1 MKIWIEAKTPANQ
14 NGGITKWFDQIIRYL
29 VQENPENFTLIYPK
43 NSIFNPYPNLKI
55 KRFEVYL
62 PLFFPRKLSILLYD
76 LIIFR
81 LIARFKKPDL
91 IISPYF
97 DVIMPKRI
105 NSVISI
111 HDLCFVEVPKSYTY
125 LRRNYFLSIMKFNSR
140 RVCKIL
146 TVSDYSKSRIVSFLN
161 FQLNR
166 IFKLPNFCDK
176 ELMSYRPSIS
186 ELEAFKEK
194 FNKHK
199 KSILYSGGLEN
210 RKNIPFLVQAI
221 ENLNHEG
228 LDIALI
234 VTGYANSKWRKIIDQ
249 NLNDNSFIY
258 YLENLTLPQ
267 LKVAYESVDGVVYPS
282 LSEGFGRPCLETMA
296 LNVPLTCSNLEVF
309 HEVAGNYP
317 IYFDP
322 TNIESLKEGIRS
334 MLERD
339 RSTFI
344 NTKFVSVFSQ
354 EDGKNLLNF
363 ING

>member
-14 NGGITKWFDQIIRYL
+14 NGGITKWFDQIITYL
-29 VQENPENFTLIYPK
+29 YQENPENITLVYPK
-43 NSIFNPYPNLKI
+43 NSIYTPFPKLKI
-55 KRFEVYL
+55 KRLEVYL
-62 PLFFPRKLSILLYD
+62 PLFFPRKLSMLLYD
-76 LIIFR
+76 LIFFR

-105 NSVISI
+105 KSVISI
-111 HDLCFVEVPKSYTY
+111 HDLCFLEVPKSYSF
-125 LRRNYFLSIMKFNSR
+125 LRRNYFLAIMKFNSK
-140 RVCKIL
+140 RVYKLL
-146 TVSDYSKSRIVSFLN
+146 TVSEYSKSKIVSFLN
-161 FQLNR
+161 FQPDR
-166 IFKLPNFCDK
+166 IFKLPNFCDQ
-176 ELMSYRPSIS
+176 ELTSYVPSTS
-186 ELEAFKEK
+186 ELKEFKEK
-194 FNKHK
+194 FNEHR
-199 KSILYSGGLEN
+199 KSILYCGGLEN

-221 ENLNHEG
+221 EDLNYEA

-234 VTGYANSKWRKIIDQ
+234 ITGFANSKWRKVIDM
-249 NLNDNSFIY
+249 NLHDNSFIY

-267 LKVAYESVDGVVYPS
+267 LKVAYQSVDGVVYPS
-282 LSEGFGRPCLETMA
+282 LSEGFGRPCLEAMA

-322 TNIESLKEGIRS
+322 TNLESFKEGIKS

-339 RSTFI
+339 RSAFI
-344 NTKFVSVFSQ
+344 ETKLVTTFSQ
-354 EDGKNLLNF
+354 KDGKNLMNF